1 MAIAVSELVIFLFNL
16 LFVFNF
22 PFVYARAIAKYKN
35 QESEGEK
42 KTINPSVN
50 ENEMI
55 SDLRM

>member
-1 MAIAVSELVIFLFNL
+1 MAIAVSELVIFLFNF

-35 QESEGEK
+35 QASKGEK

-50 ENEMI
+50 ENEII